1 MQVEKKRI
9 CIVVSQFGTAR
20 GFLRDHILILS
31 SEVDVYLV
39 GHFDDQ
45 EMIDAKQLAIVECKS
60 IPICRNINLYY
71 DLKSV
76 FELRKYFKQKMFS
89 VVHSVTPKAGLI
101 NSLAG
106 RLANIENRVHIFTG
120 QVWHTHKGLMKLLL
134 ITFDKLIAKLNTHIL
149 VDGES
154 QRQFLIQHKVI
165 KTQNS
170 SVLGKGS
177 ISGVNVSRFTPSK
190 SIRDEFRRDLNLKNK
205 VVFSFLGRLN
215 VDKGILNL
223 FEAFNT
229 LCEENDS
236 VHLLIIGWDEA
247 NMIDSLSEYPN
258 IKQNENFTF
267 FGPTLTPE
275 KVLQAAD
282 VFCLPS
288 YREGFGTSVLE
299 ASCLRIPVICSDTYG
314 LMDAMINDVTGL
326 RHEVG
331 NSNSLFVQMKKIT
344 DDIDLRERL
353 GENGEV
359 NIHDNFSGAYLSKE
373 WLKFYKS
380 LV

>member
-1 MQVEKKRI
+1 MQVDKKRI
-9 CIVVSQFGTAR
+9 CLVISQFGTAR
-20 GFLRDHILILS
+20 VFLQDHILLLS
-31 SEVDVYLV
+31 SEFDVYLV
-39 GHFDDQ
+39 GNFDKQ
-45 EMIDAKQLAIVECKS
+45 EMINAKRFAVIDCKS

-76 FELRKYFKQKMFS
+76 LELRTYFKQMKFS
-89 VVHSVTPKAGLI
+89 VVHSITPKAGLL

-106 RLANIENRVHIFTG
+106 RLAGIENRVHIFTG
-120 QVWHTHKGLMKLLL
+120 QVWHTHKGLMKFLL
-134 ITFDKLIAKLNTHIL
+134 ISFDKLITKLNTHIL

-154 QRQFLIQHKVI
+154 QRQYLIQHNVI
-165 KTQNS
+165 SPKNS

-177 ISGVNVSRFTPSK
+177 ISGVNVSRFTPSQK
-190 SIRDEFRRDLNLKNK
+190 KRDEFRRDLNFNNK
-205 VVFSFLGRLN
+205 TVFCFLGRLN

-229 LCEENDS
+229 LCEQNDD
-236 VHLLIIGWDEA
+236 VHLFIIGWDEE
-247 NMIDSLSEYPN
+247 NIIDSLTQYPN
-258 IKQNENFTF
+258 IKENVNFTF
-267 FGPTLTPE
+267 FGSTHTPE
-275 KVLQAAD
+275 GVLQSAD

-299 ASCLRIPVICSDTYG
+299 ASCLGIPVICSDTYG
-314 LMDAMINDVTGL
+314 LMDAMINNVTGL

-331 NSNSLFVQMKKIT
+331 NTKSLFVQMKKLA
-344 DDIDLRERL
+344 DDKDLRERL
-353 GENGEV
+353 GENGKV
-359 NIHDNFSGAYLSKE
+359 NIHKNFSGEYLSKE

>member
-1 MQVEKKRI
+1 MQVDKKRI
-9 CIVVSQFGTAR
+9 CLVISQFGTAR
-20 GFLRDHILILS
+20 VFLRDHILLLS
-31 SEVDVYLV
+31 SEFDVYLV
-39 GHFDDQ
+39 GYFDKQ
-45 EMIDAKQLAIVECKS
+45 EMIDAKKLAIIDCKS
-60 IPICRNINLYY
+60 IPVCRNINLYY

-76 FELRKYFKQKMFS
+76 FELRKYFKKMKFS
-89 VVHSVTPKAGLI
+89 VVHSITPKAGLL

-106 RLANIENRVHIFTG
+106 RLAGIENRVHIFTG
-120 QVWHTHKGLMKLLL
+120 QVWHTHKGLMKFLL
-134 ITFDKLIAKLNTHIL
+134 ITFDKLITKLNTHIL

-154 QRQFLIQHKVI
+154 QRQYLIQHNVI
-165 KTQNS
+165 SPKNS

-177 ISGVNVSRFTPSK
+177 ISGVNVSRFAPSQK
-190 SIRDEFRRDLNLKNK
+190 TRDEFRRDLNFNNK
-205 VVFSFLGRLN
+205 TVFSFLGRLN

-229 LCEENDS
+229 LCKQNDD
-236 VHLLIIGWDEA
+236 VHLFIIGWDEE
-247 NMIDSLSEYPN
+247 NMIDSLSHYPN
-258 IKQNENFTF
+258 IKQNVNFTF
-267 FGPTLTPE
+267 FGPTITPE
-275 KVLQAAD
+275 GVLQSAD

-299 ASCLRIPVICSDTYG
+299 ASCLGIPVICSDTYG

-331 NSNSLFVQMKKIT
+331 NTNSLFVQMKKLA
-344 DDIDLRERL
+344 DDKDLRERL
-353 GENGEV
+353 GENGKA
-359 NIHDNFSGAYLSKE
+359 NIHDNFSGEYLSRE